1 MRLFAITAMVVL
13 VLAVVLPDVSV
24 DREGLTVPWLHP
36 AWSGLYMG
44 VGGILCVGR
53 GWQRAPNPI
62 GSHRWW
68 YLAAGALFAGAVA
81 TLTRSVMAAI
91 LVGMVVLWRTYPEQR
106 RLGTR
111 QLAVAGMGVAAVAA
125 VFAFATQI
133 GEFLAR
139 DQDVETLASFSDRN
153 KIFAASWRFI
163 LESPLIGNGFN
174 ASRSLF
180 FDATDIGFIV
190 DGAHNDLVEA
200 TLSGGV
206 VGLGLFVALVV
217 SVVSGL
223 WRFTR
228 PDVPTATRREASVL
242 LSVVAAL
249 LVVGSMFEGMAQGS
263 NASAVWL
270 ALAAM
275 WLTRAEADLWSS
287 RLGPIRA

>member
-1 MRLFAITAMVVL
+1 
-13 VLAVVLPDVSV
+13 
-24 DREGLTVPWLHP
+24 
-36 AWSGLYMG
+36 
-44 VGGILCVGR
+44 
-53 GWQRAPNPI
+53 
-62 GSHRWW
+62 
-68 YLAAGALFAGAVA
+68 
-81 TLTRSVMAAI
+81 
-91 LVGMVVLWRTYPEQR
+91 
-106 RLGTR
+106 
-111 QLAVAGMGVAAVAA
+111 
-125 VFAFATQI
+125 
-133 GEFLAR
+133 
-139 DQDVETLASFSDRN
+139 
-153 KIFAASWRFI
+153 
-163 LESPLIGNGFN
+163 
-174 ASRSLF
+174 
-180 FDATDIGFIV
+180 
-190 DGAHNDLVEA
+190 
-200 TLSGGV
+200 V